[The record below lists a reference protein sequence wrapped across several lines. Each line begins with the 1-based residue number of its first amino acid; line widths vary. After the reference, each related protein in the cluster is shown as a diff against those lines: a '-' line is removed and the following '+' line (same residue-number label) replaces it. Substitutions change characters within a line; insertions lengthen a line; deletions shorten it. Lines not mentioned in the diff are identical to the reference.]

1 MAEASGSQ
9 GPRRSTA
16 RSRTAD
22 RENANM
28 MFREAMGEV
37 RAGGEF
43 FGMQGPSG
51 TTQRRRSTTQAGRR
65 STSGARPSDTAHQQE
80 EGVQPARRSTSQ
92 LGRRSTSG
100 TANEAQAGPS
110 GTANRQDETVQQDRR
125 STSSWGTGWLRGL
138 NFRKSR
144 RN

>member
-1 MAEASGSQ
+1 MAEVSGSQ

-37 RAGGEF
+37 LAGRDAV
-43 FGMQGPSG
+43 GMQGLSG
-51 TTQRRRSTTQAGRR
+51 TTQRRRSISGAGMR
-65 STSGARPSDTAHQQE
+65 STSGAGTSGTAHLRE
-80 EGVQPARRSTSQ
+80 EAVQPARRSTSQ
-92 LGRRSTSG
+92 LGPSG
-100 TANEAQAGPS
+100 TANRAQEGPS
-110 GTANRQDETVQQDRR
+110 GTANRQEEAVQPPRR
-125 STSSWGTGWLRGL
+125 STSSWRSLGL
-138 NFRKSR
+138 HFRLSGH